1 MELDDKVFTLDNNEE
16 YMVIEHIEF
25 EGRIYLYL
33 ENTLDQQDTLFRELV
48 INNDN
53 VKLINIDPNLFENK
67 IFDLF
72 KEKITN

>member
-1 MELDDKVFTLDNNEE
+1 MELDDKVFTLDNNKE

-25 EGRIYLYL
+25 EGKIYLYL

-48 INNDN
+48 TNNDN
-53 VKLINIDPNLFENK
+53 IKLISIDPNLFENK